1 MRKTIIAGNW
11 KMNHTGKETRETIMA
26 LVQGLTGAEQADI
39 VIAPVFPYLPLA
51 VELTKGTAVHVA
63 AQNMHWLDNGAYTGE
78 VSPAML
84 KDIGVSHVIIGHS
97 ERREYNNETDE
108 TVNQKVKSALAHGLT
123 PILCC
128 GETLAQRES
137 GAMQSWVEGQIE
149 NALKDI
155 AAADI
160 TKVVIA
166 YEPIWAIGTG
176 KTATAAQAEE
186 VCAIIRNKLAALY
199 DDVAAQNVSIL
210 YGGSVKGKNAAE
222 LTACPDIDGGL
233 VGGASLKAGDFLEII
248 NKAVIK

>member
-137 GAMQSWVEGQIE
+137 GAMHSAEGQIE

-166 YEPIWAIGTG
+166 WNQSGLSGPAKRRRLPE
-176 KTATAAQAEE
+176 AEE
-186 VCAIIRNKLAALY
+186 SMCY
-199 DDVAAQNVSIL
+199 YPQQT
-210 YGGSVKGKNAAE
+210 GS
-222 LTACPDIDGGL
+222 
-233 VGGASLKAGDFLEII
+233 SLR
-248 NKAVIK
+248 